1 MSLAIDIDE
10 IVKVNI
16 SGTWYDVNHYDNGDS
31 TFFLD
36 SYEFISNPGFNQ
48 NLEHGGGQGGI
59 CATGFSFIDAETNL
73 TMAGPLTSI
82 IAVMT
87 ADPEKIDYRAT
98 LFQMQKARSK
108 VD

>member
-73 TMAGPLTSI
+73 TMAGPLTLI

-87 ADPEKIDYRAT
+87 ADPEVYVPRVTPLKK
-98 LFQMQKARSK
+98 QK
-108 VD
+108 VN